1 MTREQYKEKVLNR
14 NGNTWKTVYAEART
28 STVHVFNM
36 LRHFN
41 ILTTSGEEYNKWLDK
56 YVEEYIIQNY
66 VEGIT
71 EEELNS
77 NMLAIF
83 GALL

>member
-1 MTREQYKEKVLNR
+1 MTREQYKEKVSNR
-14 NGNTWKTVYAEART
+14 NGNLWKATYTEART
-28 STVHVFNM
+28 STSHMFNM
-36 LRHFN
+36 LRYFN
-41 ILTTSGEEYNKWLDK
+41 VLTISGEEYNKWLDE

-66 VEGIT
+66 VEKIT

-83 GALL
+83 GSLL